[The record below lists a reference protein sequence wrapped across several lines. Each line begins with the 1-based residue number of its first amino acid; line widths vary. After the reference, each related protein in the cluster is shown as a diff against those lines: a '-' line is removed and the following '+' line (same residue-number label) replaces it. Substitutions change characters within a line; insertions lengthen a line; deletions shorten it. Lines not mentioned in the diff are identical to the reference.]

1 MKPSFSLVA
10 ALAVA
15 ALALPMLGCEGSVG
29 SSPTGGPGPITCASG
44 QTKCGTQC
52 VNATSDPQNCGACG
66 NVCLMGQ
73 MCQNGSCQCQ
83 AGLLN
88 CNGACVGSDSSHC
101 GDCNTV
107 CQLGQVCNAGH
118 CASSCDPGVTMCPSG
133 TCLTNPNDPLNC
145 GACNMVCPG
154 TSVCNAGTCGC
165 SVAGQMLCLSG
176 CVDVG
181 TSIANCGSCN
191 HACATGQTCVN
202 GACMGGSTTGTAG
215 AGGSMG
221 AGGNMGSAGV
231 SGTAGRGGTTGTA
244 GTMGSAG
251 TTGVAGTTGLGG
263 LGGAGGSPT
272 PFQPLAAAAAVRK
285 VKNLLTGL
293 PPTDAEIAT
302 VTSQGQLGLQTLING
317 WMSGSATGPLFKGK
331 MVTFFRNFFQQTGFQ
346 ATEDFKIQL
355 LQNGGFDF
363 GPLGTGA
370 VGDDAFYRLVQNLED
385 SFALT
390 AWQLVAELRPF
401 TEVLTT
407 QRFMMTTGLKSLY
420 IEIETVPDAP
430 FNNSSSVPTW
440 TIDYSTNPITLDM
453 ALTNMV
459 FSDELPASGAGNF
472 SLGSA
477 QACRDAGATTGA
489 FRGTS
494 LLFQRLL
501 GFTPRLPFS
510 GNPTCFEHASKPYL
524 TTGDLTDWAW
534 VTINHNAT
542 ATTRPTTLSYQ
553 LPTLRPLTSMSLS
566 LPRVGF
572 YTTPAFL
579 ALWNTNDSN
588 QHRVTANQTLLVAL
602 GQSFTSA
609 NSITPLSMPGLDMN
623 HSVAG
628 SECLGC
634 HKSLD
639 PLRQFWAAE
648 YDFNDR
654 NDFPAANR
662 FTGGGANPRPPTA
675 GGVLAFGSV
684 NAAGGNLYA
693 LGPLL
698 EQVDD
703 QTVAGAPISR
713 FAISVTQQL
722 CYFANSAGCLET
734 DAEFRRVA
742 LAFENSGYQ
751 FPTLVRE
758 LFSSP
763 LVTNAATTTTADTNG
778 VSISISRRDQ
788 ICAAL
793 SNRLGIA
800 DICSLDVPLPNST
813 QSATL
818 KIVNSV
824 ATDAFS
830 RGSEIPVTPAD
841 PTLFYRAASEMLCEN
856 VAGKVVDVSGSM
868 YQSSSVQTAIA
879 DMVSRIVGYSA
890 GDTHYAMAV
899 QILTDHYNAAL
910 TSTQNS
916 GTSTAKATNALRST
930 FAAACQSP
938 TSLSF
943 GL

>member
-1 MKPSFSLVA
+1 M
-10 ALAVA
+10 
-15 ALALPMLGCEGSVG
+15 
-29 SSPTGGPGPITCASG
+29 
-44 QTKCGTQC
+44 
-52 VNATSDPQNCGACG
+52 
-66 NVCLMGQ
+66 
-73 MCQNGSCQCQ
+73 
-83 AGLLN
+83 
-88 CNGACVGSDSSHC
+88 
-101 GDCNTV
+101 
-107 CQLGQVCNAGH
+107 
-118 CASSCDPGVTMCPSG
+118 
-133 TCLTNPNDPLNC
+133 
-145 GACNMVCPG
+145 
-154 TSVCNAGTCGC
+154 
-165 SVAGQMLCLSG
+165 
-176 CVDVG
+176 
-181 TSIANCGSCN
+181 
-191 HACATGQTCVN
+191 
-202 GACMGGSTTGTAG
+202 
-215 AGGSMG
+215 
-221 AGGNMGSAGV
+221 GV
-231 SGTAGRGGTTGTA
+231 SGQAGSTGMAGASGLAGRGGTTGVGGA
-244 GTMGSAG
+244 AG
-251 TTGVAGTTGLGG
+251 TTGVGGAAGSVAPTGAGGAAGTTGLGG
-263 LGGAGGSPT
+263 FGGAGASGM

-285 VKNLLTGL
+285 VKNLITGL

-302 VTSQGQLGLQTLING
+302 VTTSGQMGLQTLING
-317 WMSGSATGPLFKGK
+317 WMSDTTTSPMFKTK

-363 GPLGTGA
+363 GPLGTAA

-390 AWQLVAELRPF
+390 AWQLVAEGRPF

-420 IEIETVPDAP
+420 VQVETVPDAP
-430 FNNSSSVPTW
+430 FGNTSSTPTW

-459 FSDELPASGAGNF
+459 FSDELPASGAGSF

-477 QACRDAGATTGA
+477 QACRDAGAATGA

-510 GNPTCFEHASKPYL
+510 GNPTCFEHASKPYF
-524 TTGDLTDWAW
+524 TTSDLTDWGW

-542 ATTRPTTLSYQ
+542 PTTRPATLSYQ
-553 LPTLRPLTSMSLS
+553 LPTLRTMTTMSLS

-609 NSITPLSMPGLDMN
+609 NSIMPLSTVGLDSN

-628 SECLGC
+628 SECVGC

-662 FTGGGANPRPPTA
+662 FTGGGANPRPATP
-675 GGVLAFGSV
+675 GGLLAFGSV
-684 NAAGGNLYA
+684 NATGANMYA

-698 EQVDD
+698 QQVAGE
-703 QTVAGAPISR
+703 TVAGVSVTR
-713 FAISVTQQL
+713 FAMAVTQQL
-722 CYFANSAGCLET
+722 CYYANSSGCLET
-734 DAEFRRVA
+734 DPEFGRVA
-742 LAFENSGYQ
+742 LAFQNANYQ
-751 FPTLVRE
+751 FPTLIRE

-763 LVTNAATTTTADTNG
+763 LVTNAATTATTDANG
-778 VSISISRRDQ
+778 VTISISRRDQ
-788 ICAAL
+788 ICASL
-793 SNRLGIA
+793 SNRLNVA
-800 DICSLDVPLPNST
+800 DICALDVPLPSST
-813 QSATL
+813 QAATV

-824 ATDAFS
+824 PTDAFS

-856 VAGKVVDVSGSM
+856 VAAKVVDVTGAM
-868 YQSSSVQTAIA
+868 YQSASYQTAIA
-879 DMVSRIVGYSA
+879 DMVSRIVGYPPA
-890 GDTHYAMAV
+890 DAHYAMAV

-916 GTSTAKATNALRST
+916 GSTTAKATNALRST